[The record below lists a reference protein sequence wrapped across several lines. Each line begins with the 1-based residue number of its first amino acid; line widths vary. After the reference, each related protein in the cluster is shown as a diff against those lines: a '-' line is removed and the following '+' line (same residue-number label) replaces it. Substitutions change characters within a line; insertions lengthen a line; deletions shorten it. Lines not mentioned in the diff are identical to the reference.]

1 MTSIRHAV
9 PGGGQIFKYS
19 NIQILADTQTSALT
33 NLCTHKPL
41 HTQTSALTNLCT
53 HKPLHIQI
61 SAHTNLCTH
70 KPLHSQTSAHTNLC
84 THKPL
89 HSQTSAHTN
98 LCTHRPVHTQ
108 ISVHTISAHTNF
120 CTWHICTYAQHASA
134 QSIEKTTQ
142 AVQIKSH
149 IDTRKHT
156 EALIHIYAKKA
167 STQIQP

>member
-19 NIQILADTQTSALT
+19 NIQIFKYSNIQILAD
-33 NLCTHKPL
+33 
-41 HTQTSALTNLCT
+41 TQTSALTNLCT